1 MSWWSC
7 TELLAPAWQVTRA
20 QVLSGL
26 GTAAGGVTASML
38 PPGFAAL
45 GISTAPADR
54 FKPLFIGLD
63 YSAQRAR
70 RSAAAAGECR
80 LNRAAGAALDACRCP
95 PADCGGSVTCT
106 SNSGASA
113 GTDNNGVWI
122 VQNTTGL
129 CPKPTTSSGP
139 TTTPKPIF
147 TSSGASTFK
156 EWSRAGCIWSVL
168 ASAVALLASMS

>member
-1 MSWWSC
+1 
-7 TELLAPAWQVTRA
+7 
-20 QVLSGL
+20 
-26 GTAAGGVTASML
+26 ML

-70 RSAAAAGECR
+70 RSAAAGECR

-113 GTDNNGVWI
+113 GMDNNGVWV

-129 CPKPTTSSGP
+129 CPTALAPGNAS
-139 TTTPKPIF
+139 TTPRPAM
-147 TSSGASTFK
+147 SGAAKGLSEIAYTL
-156 EWSRAGCIWSVL
+156 SVL
-168 ASAVALLASMS
+168 ASAAALLAVMG